1 VWVEENC
8 LEGTKEDASIS
19 PPAFAFIGNAHL
31 ITVRQLLSCSLCS
44 TSLGHHRGACLA

>member
-1 VWVEENC
+1 MWVEENC

-31 ITVRQLLSCSLCS
+31 ITVRQLPSRSLAFA
-44 TSLGHHRGACLA
+44 RGTCLA